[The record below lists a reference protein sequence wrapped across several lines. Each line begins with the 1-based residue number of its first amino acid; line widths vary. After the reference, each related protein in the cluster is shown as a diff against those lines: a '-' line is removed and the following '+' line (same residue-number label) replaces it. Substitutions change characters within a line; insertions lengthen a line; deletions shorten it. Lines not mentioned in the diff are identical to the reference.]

1 MKSTLLSGRNYKIM
15 NKNIEKQIERDCVR
29 RMFPCFALHFFREM
43 LELTLPVITSWMIG
57 DMADALLSLDMQR
70 IKGRL
75 AVFIIAFLADVLA
88 QPAVRMWENFLLT
101 RLGYGYGNFMF
112 SKYLHL
118 PMKKAKS
125 LETAAVVQRID
136 TDTTDYY
143 FLLMQRWTRPLT
155 MIVYLAVL
163 VSMFVTDSFNP
174 LFVAAMLVLASI
186 PLIRAAVN
194 GRAKAKLKNAK
205 LDYEENREKLE
216 YGMFSARDF
225 LKGFKIGG
233 RYISRA
239 HNEYLNYSKKT
250 GNAQDKMN
258 AMDAMFEYLCTYGV
272 PLGAIAVGALLIAG
286 GNMGVG
292 TLLAGYLIMPTITEF
307 YRYFESL
314 ILNRHEEIVVR
325 GRLEIFYSGC
335 DSASISESDGTQS
348 YPKELRLQNV
358 SFAYAK
364 DSPNVFEGRSIAVPL
379 SGKVRIVGANGTGKS
394 TLLSLISGVYS
405 PDSGSITDENGKALE
420 VGELRGEVSL
430 QEQDG
435 GIFSATVAENL
446 FLPDERLDE
455 AAELLKEL
463 GFEKPLDYEVTE
475 SGGNLSPGEKKKIM
489 LARALL
495 DKSPVLALDE
505 PLNHL
510 DADGT
515 KVLISKLKKEI
526 RPVILVSH
534 NDTIGADFLP
544 VNI

>member
-1 MKSTLLSGRNYKIM
+1 MKERAIIM
-15 NKNIEKQIERDCVR
+15 NKNTAKQIERDCVR

-57 DMADALLSLDMQR
+57 GMADALLNLDMQR

-75 AVFIIAFLADVLA
+75 AVFIVAFLADVLA

-101 RLGYGYGNFMF
+101 RLGFGYGNFMF
-112 SKYLHL
+112 SKYLRL
-118 PMKKAKS
+118 PMKNAKS
-125 LETAAVVQRID
+125 METAVVVQRID
-136 TDTTDYY
+136 TDTTEYY

-155 MIVYLAVL
+155 MAVYLAVL
-163 VSMFVTDSFNP
+163 VTMLITDSFNP
-174 LFVAAMLVLASI
+174 LFVAAILTLAAI
-186 PLIRAAVN
+186 PLIRAAFN
-194 GRAKAKLKNAK
+194 GKAKARLKDAR
-205 LDYEENREKLE
+205 LDYEEKREQLE

-225 LKGFKIGG
+225 LNGFQIGG

-239 HNEYLNYSKKT
+239 HGEYARYSEKT

-272 PLGAIAVGALLIAG
+272 PLGVIAVGALLIAG

-292 TLLAGYLIMPTITEF
+292 TLLAGYLIMPTITKF

-314 ILNRHEEIVVR
+314 ILNHHEEIVVR
-325 GRLEIFYSGC
+325 GRLEIFYSGNEPE
-335 DSASISESDGTQS
+335 DSACGPEGTPDL
-348 YPKELRLQNV
+348 PKELRLQNV
-358 SFAYAK
+358 SFAYAEDLPK
-364 DSPNVFEGRSIAVPL
+364 VFDGKSIAVPL
-379 SGKVRIVGANGTGKS
+379 SGRVRIAGSNGAGKS
-394 TLLSLISGVYS
+394 TFLSLISGVYS
-405 PDSGSITDENGKALE
+405 PDDGSVTDENGSTLNCAALRRA
-420 VGELRGEVSL
+420 VAL

-446 FLPDERLDE
+446 FVSDERLGE
-455 AAELLKEL
+455 AENMLKEM
-463 GFEKPLDYEVTE
+463 GFEKPLDYQVSE

-489 LARALL
+489 LVRAFL
-495 DKSPVLALDE
+495 DPSPVLALDE

-510 DADGT
+510 DAEGMQ
-515 KVLISKLKKEI
+515 VIVSRLKKQK

-534 NDTIGADFLP
+534 SESIGSDFRL

>member
-1 MKSTLLSGRNYKIM
+1 MKERVIIM
-15 NKNIEKQIERDCVR
+15 NKNTAKQIERDCVR

-57 DMADALLSLDMQR
+57 GMADALLNLDMQR

-75 AVFIIAFLADVLA
+75 AVFIVAFLADVLA

-101 RLGYGYGNFMF
+101 RLGFGYGNFMF
-112 SKYLHL
+112 SKYLRL
-118 PMKKAKS
+118 PMKNAKS
-125 LETAAVVQRID
+125 METAVVVQRID
-136 TDTTDYY
+136 TDTTEYY

-155 MIVYLAVL
+155 MAVYLAVL
-163 VSMFVTDSFNP
+163 VTMLITDSFNP
-174 LFVAAMLVLASI
+174 LFVAAILTLAAI
-186 PLIRAAVN
+186 PLIRAAFN
-194 GRAKAKLKNAK
+194 GKAKARLKDAR
-205 LDYEENREKLE
+205 LDYEEKREQLE

-225 LKGFKIGG
+225 LNGFQIGG

-239 HNEYLNYSKKT
+239 HGEYARYSEKT

-272 PLGAIAVGALLIAG
+272 PLGVIAVGALLIAG

-292 TLLAGYLIMPTITEF
+292 TLLAGYLIMPTITKF
-307 YRYFESL
+307 YRYFEAL

-325 GRLEIFYSGC
+325 GRLEIFYSGNEPE
-335 DSASISESDGTQS
+335 DSACGPEGTPDL
-348 YPKELRLQNV
+348 PKELRLQNV
-358 SFAYAK
+358 SFAYAEDLPK
-364 DSPNVFEGRSIAVPL
+364 VFDGKSIAVPL
-379 SGKVRIVGANGTGKS
+379 SDRVRIAGSNGAGKS
-394 TLLSLISGVYS
+394 TFLSLISGVYS
-405 PDSGSITDENGKALE
+405 PDDGSVTDENGSTLNCAALRRA
-420 VGELRGEVSL
+420 VAL

-446 FLPDERLDE
+446 FVSDERLGE
-455 AAELLKEL
+455 AENMLKEM
-463 GFEKPLDYEVTE
+463 GFEKPLDYQVSE

-489 LARALL
+489 LVRAFL
-495 DKSPVLALDE
+495 DPSPVLALDE

-510 DADGT
+510 DAEGMQ
-515 KVLISKLKKEI
+515 VLVSRLKKEK

-534 NDTIGADFLP
+534 SESIGSDFRL

>member
-1 MKSTLLSGRNYKIM
+1 MKNMLLTGRNYIIM
-15 NKNIEKQIERDCVR
+15 NKNTIKQIERDCVR
-29 RMFPCFALHFFREM
+29 RMLPCFALHFFREM

-57 DMADALLSLDMQR
+57 DMADALLSMDMQR

-101 RLGYGYGNFMF
+101 RLGFGYGNFMF

-118 PMKKAKS
+118 PMINAKS

-143 FLLMQRWTRPLT
+143 FLLMQKWTRPLT
-155 MIVYLAVL
+155 MAVYLAVL
-163 VSMFVTDSFNP
+163 VFMLIADSFNP
-174 LFVAAMLVLASI
+174 LFVAAMLALAAI

-216 YGMFSARDF
+216 YGLFSARDF

-239 HNEYLNYSKKT
+239 HGEYLRYSEKT
-250 GNAQDKMN
+250 GSAQDKMN

-292 TLLAGYLIMPTITEF
+292 ALLAGYLIMPTITEF
-307 YRYFESL
+307 YKYFESL

-335 DSASISESDGTQS
+335 DSASIREPDGAQAL
-348 YPKELRLQNV
+348 PKELRLQNV
-358 SFAYAK
+358 SFAYAD
-364 DSPNVFEGRSIAVPL
+364 DSPSVFEGRSIAVPL
-379 SGKVRIVGANGTGKS
+379 FGKVRITGPNGAGKS
-394 TLLSLISGVYS
+394 TLLSLISGIYS
-405 PDSGSITDENGKALE
+405 PDSGSITDENGNSLSC
-420 VGELRGEVSL
+420 GRLRSAVAL

-446 FLPDERLDE
+446 FVSDDRIDE
-455 AAELLKEL
+455 AAALLKEL

-475 SGGNLSPGEKKKIM
+475 SGSNLSPGERKKIM
-489 LARALL
+489 LVRALL
-495 DKSPVLALDE
+495 DRSPVLALDE

-510 DADGT
+510 DADGA
-515 KVLISKLKKEI
+515 KALASKLNKET

-534 NDTIGADFLP
+534 SDSIGADFRP

>member
-1 MKSTLLSGRNYKIM
+1 MKNTLLTGRNYIIM
-15 NKNIEKQIERDCVR
+15 NKNTIKQIERDCVR
-29 RMFPCFALHFFREM
+29 RMLPCFALHFFREM

-57 DMADALLSLDMQR
+57 DMADALLNLDMQR

-88 QPAVRMWENFLLT
+88 QLAVRMWENFLLT
-101 RLGYGYGNFMF
+101 RLGFGYDNFMF

-118 PMKKAKS
+118 PMKNAKS
-125 LETAAVVQRID
+125 LEAAAVVQRID

-143 FLLMQRWTRPLT
+143 FLLMQKWTRPLT
-155 MIVYLAVL
+155 MAVYLAVL
-163 VSMFVTDSFNP
+163 VSMLIADSFNP
-174 LFVAAMLVLASI
+174 LFVAAMLVLAAI

-239 HNEYLNYSKKT
+239 HSEYLRYSEKT
-250 GNAQDKMN
+250 GSAQDKMN

-292 TLLAGYLIMPTITEF
+292 ALLAGYLIMPTITEF

-325 GRLEIFYSGC
+325 GRLELFYSGC
-335 DSASISESDGTQS
+335 DSASICEPDSAQAL
-348 YPKELRLQNV
+348 PKELRLQNV
-358 SFAYAK
+358 SFAYSE
-364 DSPNVFEGRSIAVPL
+364 DSPNVFEGKSIAVPL
-379 SGKVRIVGANGTGKS
+379 FGKVRIAGANGAGKS
-394 TLLSLISGVYS
+394 TLLSLISGIYS
-405 PDSGSITDENGKALE
+405 PDSGSITDENGRSLSC
-420 VGELRGEVSL
+420 GSLRGAVAL

-446 FLPDERLDE
+446 FVSDDMLGE
-455 AAELLKEL
+455 AAALLKEL

-475 SGGNLSPGEKKKIM
+475 SGSNLSPGERKKIM
-489 LARALL
+489 LVRALL
-495 DKSPVLALDE
+495 DRSPVLALDE

-510 DADGT
+510 DAEGA
-515 KVLISKLKKEI
+515 KVLASKLKKET

-534 NDTIGADFLP
+534 NELIGADFRP

>member
-1 MKSTLLSGRNYKIM
+1 MKERAIIM
-15 NKNIEKQIERDCVR
+15 NKNTAKQIERDCVR

-57 DMADALLSLDMQR
+57 GMADALLNLDMQR

-75 AVFIIAFLADVLA
+75 AVFIVAFLADVLA

-101 RLGYGYGNFMF
+101 RLGFGYGNFMF
-112 SKYLHL
+112 SKYLRL
-118 PMKKAKS
+118 PMKNAKS
-125 LETAAVVQRID
+125 METAVVVQRID
-136 TDTTDYY
+136 TDTTEYY

-155 MIVYLAVL
+155 MAVYLAVL
-163 VSMFVTDSFNP
+163 VTMLITDSFNP
-174 LFVAAMLVLASI
+174 LFVAAILTLAAI
-186 PLIRAAVN
+186 PLIRAAFN
-194 GRAKAKLKNAK
+194 GKAKARLKDAR
-205 LDYEENREKLE
+205 LDYEEKREQLE

-225 LKGFKIGG
+225 LNGFQIGG

-239 HNEYLNYSKKT
+239 HGEYARYSEKT

-272 PLGAIAVGALLIAG
+272 PLGVIAAGALLSAG

-292 TLLAGYLIMPTITEF
+292 TLLAGYLIMPTITKF

-314 ILNRHEEIVVR
+314 ILNHHEEIVVR
-325 GRLEIFYSGC
+325 GRLEIFYSGNEPE
-335 DSASISESDGTQS
+335 DSACGPEGTPDL
-348 YPKELRLQNV
+348 PKELRLQNV
-358 SFAYAK
+358 SFAYAEDLPK
-364 DSPNVFEGRSIAVPL
+364 VFDGKSIAVPL
-379 SGKVRIVGANGTGKS
+379 SGRVRIAGSNGAGKS
-394 TLLSLISGVYS
+394 TFLSLISGVYS
-405 PDSGSITDENGKALE
+405 PDDGSVTDENGSTLNCAALRRA
-420 VGELRGEVSL
+420 VAL

-446 FLPDERLDE
+446 FVSDERLGE
-455 AAELLKEL
+455 AENMLKEM
-463 GFEKPLDYEVTE
+463 GFEKPLDYQVSE

-489 LARALL
+489 LVRAFL
-495 DKSPVLALDE
+495 DPSPVLALDE

-510 DADGT
+510 DAEGMQ
-515 KVLISKLKKEI
+515 VLVSRLKKEK

-534 NDTIGADFLP
+534 SESIGSDFRL

>member
-1 MKSTLLSGRNYKIM
+1 MKERVIIM
-15 NKNIEKQIERDCVR
+15 NKNTAKQIERDCVR

-57 DMADALLSLDMQR
+57 GMADALLNLDMQR

-75 AVFIIAFLADVLA
+75 AVFIVAFLADVLA

-101 RLGYGYGNFMF
+101 RLGFGYGNFMF
-112 SKYLHL
+112 SKYLRL
-118 PMKKAKS
+118 PMKNAKS
-125 LETAAVVQRID
+125 METAVVVQRID
-136 TDTTDYY
+136 TDTTEYY

-155 MIVYLAVL
+155 MAVYLAVL
-163 VSMFVTDSFNP
+163 VTMLITDSFNP
-174 LFVAAMLVLASI
+174 LFVAAILTLAAI
-186 PLIRAAVN
+186 PLIRAAFN
-194 GRAKAKLKNAK
+194 GKAKARLKDAR
-205 LDYEENREKLE
+205 LDYEEKREQLE

-225 LKGFKIGG
+225 LNGFQIGG

-239 HNEYLNYSKKT
+239 HGEYARYSEKT

-272 PLGAIAVGALLIAG
+272 PLGVIAAGALLIAG

-292 TLLAGYLIMPTITEF
+292 TLLAGYLIMPTITKF
-307 YRYFESL
+307 YRYFEAL

-325 GRLEIFYSGC
+325 GRLEIFYSGNEPE
-335 DSASISESDGTQS
+335 DSACGPEGTPDL
-348 YPKELRLQNV
+348 PKELRLQNV
-358 SFAYAK
+358 SFAYAEDLPK
-364 DSPNVFEGRSIAVPL
+364 VFDGKSIAVPL
-379 SGKVRIVGANGTGKS
+379 SDRVRIAGSNGAGKS
-394 TLLSLISGVYS
+394 TFLSLISGVYS
-405 PDSGSITDENGKALE
+405 PDDGSVTDENGSTLNCAALRRA
-420 VGELRGEVSL
+420 VAL

-446 FLPDERLDE
+446 FVSDERLGE
-455 AAELLKEL
+455 AENMLKEM
-463 GFEKPLDYEVTE
+463 GFEKPLDYQVSE

-489 LARALL
+489 LVRAFL
-495 DKSPVLALDE
+495 DPSPVLALDE

-510 DADGT
+510 DAEGMQ
-515 KVLISKLKKEI
+515 VLVSRLKKEK

-534 NDTIGADFLP
+534 SESIGSDFRL

>member
-1 MKSTLLSGRNYKIM
+1 MKERVIIM
-15 NKNIEKQIERDCVR
+15 NKNTAKQIERDCVR

-57 DMADALLSLDMQR
+57 GMADALLNLDMQR

-75 AVFIIAFLADVLA
+75 AVFIVAFLADVLA

-101 RLGYGYGNFMF
+101 RLGFGYGNFMF
-112 SKYLHL
+112 SKYLRL
-118 PMKKAKS
+118 PMKNAKS
-125 LETAAVVQRID
+125 METAVVVQRID
-136 TDTTDYY
+136 TDTTEYY

-155 MIVYLAVL
+155 MAVYLAVL
-163 VSMFVTDSFNP
+163 VTMLITDSFNP
-174 LFVAAMLVLASI
+174 LFVAAILTLAAI
-186 PLIRAAVN
+186 PLIRAALN
-194 GRAKAKLKNAK
+194 GKAKARLKDAR
-205 LDYEENREKLE
+205 LDYEEKREQLE

-225 LKGFKIGG
+225 LNGFQIGG

-239 HNEYLNYSKKT
+239 HGEYARYSEKT

-272 PLGAIAVGALLIAG
+272 PLGVIAAGALLIAG

-292 TLLAGYLIMPTITEF
+292 TLLAGYLIMPTITKF
-307 YRYFESL
+307 YRYFEAL

-325 GRLEIFYSGC
+325 GRLEIFYSGNEPE
-335 DSASISESDGTQS
+335 DSACGPEGTPDL
-348 YPKELRLQNV
+348 PKELRLQNV
-358 SFAYAK
+358 SFAYAEDLPK
-364 DSPNVFEGRSIAVPL
+364 VFDGKSIAVPL
-379 SGKVRIVGANGTGKS
+379 SDRVRIAGSNGAGKS
-394 TLLSLISGVYS
+394 TFLSLISGVYS
-405 PDSGSITDENGKALE
+405 PDDGSVTDENGSTLNCAALRRA
-420 VGELRGEVSL
+420 VAL

-446 FLPDERLDE
+446 FVSDERLGE
-455 AAELLKEL
+455 AENMLKEM
-463 GFEKPLDYEVTE
+463 GFEKPLDYQVSE

-489 LARALL
+489 LVRAFL
-495 DKSPVLALDE
+495 DPSPVLALDE

-510 DADGT
+510 DAEGMQ
-515 KVLISKLKKEI
+515 VLVSRLKKEK

-534 NDTIGADFLP
+534 SESIGSDFRL

>member
-1 MKSTLLSGRNYKIM
+1 M
-15 NKNIEKQIERDCVR
+15 NKNTAKQIERDCVR

-57 DMADALLSLDMQR
+57 GMADALLNLDMQR

-75 AVFIIAFLADVLA
+75 AVFIVAFLADVLA

-101 RLGYGYGNFMF
+101 RLGFGYGNFMF
-112 SKYLHL
+112 SKYLRL
-118 PMKKAKS
+118 PMKNAKS
-125 LETAAVVQRID
+125 METAVVVQRID
-136 TDTTDYY
+136 TDTTEYY

-155 MIVYLAVL
+155 MAVYLAVL
-163 VSMFVTDSFNP
+163 VTMLITDSFNP
-174 LFVAAMLVLASI
+174 LFVAAILTLAAI
-186 PLIRAAVN
+186 PLIRAAFN
-194 GRAKAKLKNAK
+194 GKAKARLKDAR
-205 LDYEENREKLE
+205 LDYEEKREQLE

-225 LKGFKIGG
+225 LNGFQIGG

-239 HNEYLNYSKKT
+239 HGEYARYSEKT

-272 PLGAIAVGALLIAG
+272 PLGVIAVGALLIAG

-292 TLLAGYLIMPTITEF
+292 TLLAGYLIMPTITKF
-307 YRYFESL
+307 YRYFEAL

-325 GRLEIFYSGC
+325 GRLEIFYSGNEPE
-335 DSASISESDGTQS
+335 DSACGPEGTPDL
-348 YPKELRLQNV
+348 PKELRLQNV
-358 SFAYAK
+358 SFAYAEDLPK
-364 DSPNVFEGRSIAVPL
+364 VFDGKSIAVPL
-379 SGKVRIVGANGTGKS
+379 SDRVRIAGSNGAGKS
-394 TLLSLISGVYS
+394 TFLSLISGVYS
-405 PDSGSITDENGKALE
+405 PDDGSVTDENGSTLNCAALRRA
-420 VGELRGEVSL
+420 VAL

-446 FLPDERLDE
+446 FVSDERLGE
-455 AAELLKEL
+455 AENMLKEM
-463 GFEKPLDYEVTE
+463 GFEKPLDYQVSE

-489 LARALL
+489 LVRAFL
-495 DKSPVLALDE
+495 DPSPVLALDE

-510 DADGT
+510 DAEGMQ
-515 KVLISKLKKEI
+515 VLVSRLKKEK

-534 NDTIGADFLP
+534 SESIGSDFRL

>member
-1 MKSTLLSGRNYKIM
+1 MKERAIIM
-15 NKNIEKQIERDCVR
+15 NKNTAKQIERDCVR

-57 DMADALLSLDMQR
+57 GMADALLNLDMQR

-75 AVFIIAFLADVLA
+75 AVFIVAFLADVLA

-101 RLGYGYGNFMF
+101 RLGFGYGNFMF
-112 SKYLHL
+112 SKYLRL
-118 PMKKAKS
+118 PMKNAKS
-125 LETAAVVQRID
+125 METAVVVQRID
-136 TDTTDYY
+136 TDTTEYY

-155 MIVYLAVL
+155 MAVYLAVL
-163 VSMFVTDSFNP
+163 VTMLITDSFNP
-174 LFVAAMLVLASI
+174 LFVAAILTLAAI
-186 PLIRAAVN
+186 PLIRAAFN
-194 GRAKAKLKNAK
+194 GKAKARLKDAR
-205 LDYEENREKLE
+205 LDYEEKREQLE

-225 LKGFKIGG
+225 LNGFQIGG

-239 HNEYLNYSKKT
+239 HGEYARYSEKT

-272 PLGAIAVGALLIAG
+272 PLGVIAAGALLIAG

-292 TLLAGYLIMPTITEF
+292 TLLAGYLIMPTITKF
-307 YRYFESL
+307 YRYFEAL

-325 GRLEIFYSGC
+325 GRLEIFYSGNEPE
-335 DSASISESDGTQS
+335 DSACGPEGTPDL
-348 YPKELRLQNV
+348 PKELRLQNV
-358 SFAYAK
+358 SFAYAEDLPK
-364 DSPNVFEGRSIAVPL
+364 VFDGKSIAVPL
-379 SGKVRIVGANGTGKS
+379 SDRVRIAGSNGAGKS
-394 TLLSLISGVYS
+394 TFLSLISGVYS
-405 PDSGSITDENGKALE
+405 PDDGSVTDEYGSTLNCAALRRA
-420 VGELRGEVSL
+420 VAL

-446 FLPDERLDE
+446 FVSDERLGE
-455 AAELLKEL
+455 AENMLKEM
-463 GFEKPLDYEVTE
+463 GFEKPLDYQVSE

-489 LARALL
+489 LVRAFL
-495 DKSPVLALDE
+495 DPSPVLALDE

-510 DADGT
+510 DAEGMQ
-515 KVLISKLKKEI
+515 VLVSRLKKEK

-534 NDTIGADFLP
+534 SESIGSDFRL

>member
-1 MKSTLLSGRNYKIM
+1 M

-163 VSMFVTDSFNP
+163 VSMLVTDSFNP

-510 DADGT
+510 DAGGT

>member
-1 MKSTLLSGRNYKIM
+1 MKERVIIM
-15 NKNIEKQIERDCVR
+15 NKNTAKQIERDCVR

-57 DMADALLSLDMQR
+57 GMADALLNLDMQR

-75 AVFIIAFLADVLA
+75 AVFIVAFLADVLA

-101 RLGYGYGNFMF
+101 RLGFGYGNFMF
-112 SKYLHL
+112 SKYLRL
-118 PMKKAKS
+118 PMKNAKS
-125 LETAAVVQRID
+125 METAVVVQRID
-136 TDTTDYY
+136 TDTTEYY

-155 MIVYLAVL
+155 MAVYLAVL
-163 VSMFVTDSFNP
+163 VTMLITDSFNP
-174 LFVAAMLVLASI
+174 LFVAAILTLAAI
-186 PLIRAAVN
+186 PLIRAAFN
-194 GRAKAKLKNAK
+194 GKAKARLKDAR
-205 LDYEENREKLE
+205 LDYEEKREQLE

-225 LKGFKIGG
+225 LNGFQIGG

-239 HNEYLNYSKKT
+239 HGEYARYSEKT

-272 PLGAIAVGALLIAG
+272 PLGVIAAGALLIAG

-292 TLLAGYLIMPTITEF
+292 TLLAGYLIMPTITKF
-307 YRYFESL
+307 YRYFEAL

-325 GRLEIFYSGC
+325 GRLEIFYSGNEPE
-335 DSASISESDGTQS
+335 DSACGPEGTPDL
-348 YPKELRLQNV
+348 PKELRLQNV
-358 SFAYAK
+358 SFAYAEDLPK
-364 DSPNVFEGRSIAVPL
+364 VFDGKSIAVPL
-379 SGKVRIVGANGTGKS
+379 SGRVRIAGSNGAGKS
-394 TLLSLISGVYS
+394 TFLSLISGVYS
-405 PDSGSITDENGKALE
+405 PDDGSVTDENGSTLNCAALRRA
-420 VGELRGEVSL
+420 VAL

-446 FLPDERLDE
+446 FVSDERLGE
-455 AAELLKEL
+455 AENMLKEM
-463 GFEKPLDYEVTE
+463 GFEKPLDYQVSE

-489 LARALL
+489 LVRAFL
-495 DKSPVLALDE
+495 DPSPVLALDE

-510 DADGT
+510 DAEGMQ
-515 KVLISKLKKEI
+515 VLVSRLKKEK

-534 NDTIGADFLP
+534 SESIGSDFRL